1 MDVRTHP
8 HPHPMLPTVAELMTA
23 DPLIVPAHLPASEA
37 AALLEFYRVS
47 GAPVVDEDGAVLG
60 VVSRSD
66 LVHTFTSEALMETW
80 PEIAVRDVMSGPAIT
95 VGCGALA
102 DEATRLMETHRVH
115 RLVVVGADRR
125 TPIGIV
131 TRSDLL
137 RALAR
142 WDDR

>member
-1 MDVRTHP
+1 MDVRTPP
-8 HPHPMLPTVAELMTA
+8 HPTLPTVAELMTA
-23 DPLIVPAHLPASEA
+23 DPVIVPADLAAAEA
-37 AALLEFYRVS
+37 ARLLDFYRVS
-47 GAPVVDEDGAVLG
+47 GAPVVDADGEVVG

-66 LVHTFTSEALMETW
+66 LVHAFTSEALLEAW
-80 PEIAVRDVMSGPAIT
+80 PEVAVLEVMSGPAIT
-95 VGCGALA
+95 VRGGAFA
-102 DEATRLMETHRVH
+102 DEATRLMETHHIH

-137 RALAR
+137 RALAG

>member
-1 MDVRTHP
+1 MDVQSHP
-8 HPHPMLPTVAELMTA
+8 HPHPTLPTVAELMTA
-23 DPLIVPAHLPASEA
+23 DPLIVPADLPATEA
-37 AALLEFYRVS
+37 AQVLDFYRVS

-66 LVHTFTSEALMETW
+66 LVHTFTSEALLESW
-80 PEIAVRDVMSGPAIT
+80 PEVVVRDVMSGPAIT

-102 DEATRLMETHRVH
+102 DEATRLMEAHRIH

-137 RALAR
+137 RALAG